1 MINRKAIA
9 TLALSVSGFV
19 TILAFEGYSEK
30 AVAPLPGDV
39 PTLGFGSTG
48 PDIKSGDRTNPVKA
62 VQRAAR
68 DVTKFEGGVKRC
80 VNVPLY
86 QHEYDAYVSLAYNI
100 GPSKFC
106 SSTLVKMLNQQR
118 YDEACA
124 QILRWNRFQ
133 GQVNRG
139 LANRRER
146 EYQQCM
152 GNPA

>member
-1 MINRKAIA
+1 MEARKAIA
-9 TLALSVSGFV
+9 VLALSVSGFV
-19 TILAFEGYSEK
+19 GILVSEGYSEK
-30 AVAPLPGDV
+30 AVAPLPGDD
-39 PTLGFGSTG
+39 PTNGFGSTG
-48 PDIKSGDRTNPVKA
+48 PDIKAGDRTTPVKA

-68 DVTKFEGGVKRC
+68 DVMKFEGVLKQC
-80 VNVPLY
+80 VHVPLH

-106 SSTLVKMLNQQR
+106 SSTLVKLLNQQR

-133 GQVNRG
+133 GQVNQG
-139 LANRRER
+139 LVNRRER